1 LLSNLFVIVCLLGA
15 GEPPVPNGYAATT
28 MVPVVGKYATQR
40 SAGGTL
46 VRIDLNDY
54 AYFAEVVAHGGFAA
68 AGRALRE
75 PKSKLSRRIAA
86 LEDRLGLRLIERS
99 SRRFRVTD
107 TGQAFYERCR
117 AMLAEA
123 EQAEALVAQAQSE
136 PHGRIRFSCPT
147 GMLQPIS
154 GLISSFLARYPKVR
168 LQFVATDRGV
178 DLIAERIDLALRV
191 RGSLTSDAA
200 LTMRSLGTSTR
211 ILVASP
217 QVASQIGSLE
227 QLALLPAL
235 ATTDAADDV
244 EWHLEATDGRK
255 HVVRVVPRLGC
266 EDMAAVRDA
275 AEDGLGVAILP
286 DHVCR
291 DALAGGRLV
300 RVLPDLRGVQGIVH
314 LVFTTRRG
322 LSPAVRALIDHLAAG
337 FPRNVQDRPPPVA

>member
-1 LLSNLFVIVCLLGA
+1 
-15 GEPPVPNGYAATT
+15 
-28 MVPVVGKYATQR
+28 MM
-40 SAGGTL
+40 
-46 VRIDLNDY
+46 RIDLNDY
-54 AYFAEVVAHGGFAA
+54 AYFAEVVTHGGFAA

-75 PKSKLSRRIAA
+75 PKSKLSRRIAG

-123 EQAEALVAQAQSE
+123 EQAEALVLQAQAE
-136 PHGRIRFSCPT
+136 PHGRVRFSCPT

-154 GLISSFLARYPKVR
+154 GLITSFLARYPKVR
-168 LQFVATDRGV
+168 LQIVATDRAI
-178 DLIAERIDLALRV
+178 DLIEERIDLALRV

-217 QVASQIGSLE
+217 QLASQIGHVE
-227 QLALLPAL
+227 QLTSLPAL
-235 ATTDAADDV
+235 ATSDAADDV

-255 HVVRVVPRLGC
+255 HIVRVVPRLGC
-266 EDMAAVRDA
+266 EDMTAVRDA
-275 AEDGLGVAILP
+275 AAEGLGIAILP

-291 DALAGGRLV
+291 EALETGRLV
-300 RVLPDLRGVQGIVH
+300 RVLPAWRGLQGIVH

-322 LSPAVRALIDHLAAG
+322 LAPAVRALIDHLAAD
-337 FPRNVQDRPPPVA
+337 FPREISPTRSTDA